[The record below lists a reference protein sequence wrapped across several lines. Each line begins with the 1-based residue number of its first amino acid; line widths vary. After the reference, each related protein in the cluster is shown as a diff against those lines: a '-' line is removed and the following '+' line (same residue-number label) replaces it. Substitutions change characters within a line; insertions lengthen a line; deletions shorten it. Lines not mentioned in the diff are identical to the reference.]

1 MELPIFPKCQI
12 FSKEDLKRNNTI
24 KMSLRKLTDSIGVKT
39 SGVFIMALQ
48 SDILDGRYGSIESR
62 YLAKCFSKVS
72 YLTQ

>member
-1 MELPIFPKCQI
+1 
-12 FSKEDLKRNNTI
+12 
-24 KMSLRKLTDSIGVKT
+24 MSLRKLTDSIGVKA

-48 SDILDGRYGSIESR
+48 SDILDGRYGSIESK